1 MSGIRDIAGLADME
15 LDEDAPEHAAA
26 TAATA
31 SDAAVNPPTT
41 KREEAGR
48 ER

>member
-1 MSGIRDIAGLADME
+1 MSGIRDIAGLTDIE
-15 LDEDAPEHAAA
+15 LEDAPEHAAA